1 MLLSKNKNL
10 FSPDYWPSYYRSA
23 KGCTVTDLDG
33 NDFIDFASN
42 GIGACS
48 LGFSN
53 DEIDDFVIN
62 TIRHGVMSSLN
73 CPAEVDL
80 AKTLCRLHPWA
91 EMAKFARSG
100 GEANA
105 ISIRIARAAS
115 GKDKV
120 AFCGYHGW
128 HDWYLAANISTE
140 DTLASHLLDG
150 LGSRGVPKNLQNSV
164 IPLRYNNFDDLSVL
178 MDDNEIGVVKLEPTR
193 SCLPAPGY
201 LEKIREICDIKD
213 IVLIFDECTSGF
225 RQAYGG
231 VHLNFDVFPDL
242 CILGKALGNGYAI
255 TAILGTKKIMSYANE
270 TFISS
275 TFWTEAIGS
284 NAALKTLEVMKRTLS
299 WEQLPVL
306 GYQVKEIW
314 RKAAID
320 NDIQIVIE
328 GLDALP
334 TFKFAGA
341 HSSALKTAFTELM
354 LDQGFLATTQFYPS
368 TSHNENTLNQYRLSL
383 NNVFSKLSSIQDS
396 QVQQLLCRGKLCKPS
411 FKRLN

>member
-10 FSPDYWPSYYRSA
+10 FSPSYWPSYYRSA
-23 KGCTVTDLDG
+23 KGCMVTDLDG
-33 NDFIDFASN
+33 NQFIDFASN

-48 LGFSN
+48 LGFAN
-53 DEIDDFVIN
+53 DEIDDFVIE
-62 TIRHGVMSSLN
+62 TIKNGVMSSLN

-80 AKTLCRLHPWA
+80 AKSLCELHPWA
-91 EMAKFARSG
+91 NMSKFARSG

-128 HDWYLAANISTE
+128 HDWYLAANISSG
-140 DTLASHLLDG
+140 DSLSSHLLEG
-150 LGSRGVPKNLQNSV
+150 LGSRGVPSTLKDSV
-164 IPLRYNNFDDLSVL
+164 VPLRYNNFDDLDILSVTH
-178 MDDNEIGVVKLEPTR
+178 DIGVVKLEPTR
-193 SCLPAPGY
+193 SCSPLPGY
-201 LEKIREICDIKD
+201 LERIRDICDEKG

-225 RQAYGG
+225 REAFGG
-231 VHLNFDVFPDL
+231 VHLNYGVNPDI

-255 TAILGTKKIMSYANE
+255 TAILGTEKVMNYALE

-284 NAALKTLEVMKRTLS
+284 NAALKTLEVMNLQAS
-299 WEQLPVL
+299 WTKLPNL
-306 GYQVKEIW
+306 GKQVKDVW
-314 RKAAID
+314 QKSAMD
-320 NDIQIVIE
+320 NNIQLIVE

-334 TFKFAGA
+334 TFKFVSEY
-341 HSSALKTAFTELM
+341 SSALKTAFTELM
-354 LDQGFLATTQFYPS
+354 LDRGFLATTQFYPS
-368 TSHNENTLNQYRLSL
+368 TAHSESSINSYQVACDD
-383 NNVFSKLSSIQDS
+383 VFAILSSIHDS
-396 QVQQLLCRGKLCKPS
+396 QVKELLCRGNLCNPS